1 MHPDHMTVVV
11 RDLNEARSFFSLLN
25 FEVAK
30 ALVISGP
37 VLSNYMNIPDLE
49 ADHITLVL
57 KGHTPRFEIQLL
69 HYRNP
74 QPHVEPHPENLCR
87 TGYNHLC
94 FAVKDLDQILAKLQ
108 AAGFK
113 ARSDVMEFNDR
124 KLVFIS
130 GPEQITIEL
139 AQWTKP
145 T

>member
-1 MHPDHMTVVV
+1 M
-11 RDLNEARSFFSLLN
+11 
-25 FEVAK
+25 
-30 ALVISGP
+30 ISGP
-37 VLSNYMNIPDLE
+37 VLSNYMDIPDLE

-94 FAVKDLDQILAKLQ
+94 FAVKDLDEILAKLQ